1 MKNLK
6 LECFRSLIG
15 VVGCVPGTSMA
26 ALLGLSIQEN
36 IAYGRSATTYQIEY
50 AADIAHAHTSISS
63 LGKGLTVLGWAF
75 GGTQDKA
82 LRSSPSIL
90 YWMRLLVLFIFE
102 AEKAVQEALWLSVQ
116 VETDVRV
123 SLFVRVRLNGIADG
137 QHDIGLTDTTRSA
150 S

>member
-1 MKNLK
+1 
-6 LECFRSLIG
+6 
-15 VVGCVPGTSMA
+15 
-26 ALLGLSIQEN
+26 
-36 IAYGRSATTYQIEY
+36 
-50 AADIAHAHTSISS
+50 
-63 LGKGLTVLGWAF
+63 
-75 GGTQDKA
+75 
-82 LRSSPSIL
+82 
-90 YWMRLLVLFIFE
+90 MRLLVLFIFE